1 MDQKSLTE
9 VFPAKKVEDHPFVI
23 TIARGFGSGGKR
35 LGMRLA
41 EELGIACYENRIL
54 ALASKITGKETAE
67 LIEIDEKLR
76 QGLMNTI
83 LRKMP
88 GHKEPNPVEKKFESD
103 EEIFETQCNIIRHL
117 ARTESCI
124 IIGKCADFVLKD
136 FDNVVSL
143 YVEAPR
149 PYCRA
154 RIMDRMHVDAAEADS
169 LIEKTDKYRAD
180 YYKYYTGGNYW
191 TNPVNYDMTFNM
203 DRVGEDRAVAMIKS
217 YLELR
222 FGKETVE
229 AAAANRQSLYTTA
242 GATLQ

>member
-1 MDQKSLTE
+1 MEDTKIADVLKTTH
-9 VFPAKKVEDHPFVI
+9 VEEHPFVI
-23 TIARGFGSGGKR
+23 TIARGFGSGGKE

-76 QGLMNTI
+76 QGLMNSI

-103 EEIFETQCNIIRHL
+103 EEIFETQCNIIKHL

-136 FDNVVSL
+136 FDNVVAL

-149 PYCRA
+149 PYCRS
-154 RIMDRMHVDAAEADS
+154 RIMKRLHVTADEADA

-191 TNPVNYDMTFNM
+191 TNPVNYDMTLNM
-203 DRVGEDRAVAMIKS
+203 DRVGEDRAVAMIKD
-217 YLELR
+217 YLNLR
-222 FGKETVE
+222 FGSEVLEE
-229 AAAANRQSLYTTA
+229 AAKNHQSLYTTA
-242 GATLQ
+242 GATLE